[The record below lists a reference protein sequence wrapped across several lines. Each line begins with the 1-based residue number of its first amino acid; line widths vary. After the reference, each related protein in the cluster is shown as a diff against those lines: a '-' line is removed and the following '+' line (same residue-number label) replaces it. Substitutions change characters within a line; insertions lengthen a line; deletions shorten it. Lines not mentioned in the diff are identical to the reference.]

1 MRFTRQ
7 CCWRSLCLPRGT
19 AVTVAT
25 TGAHAAI
32 ASWLLWPRTPRRG
45 CWMWASRR
53 PSCVRLVPVAARLPL
68 ACAWCPRYVPKRSLA
83 LPPWPP
89 CTHVKLFSLF
99 FWSAHVKLFGC
110 ADLLAFSARGKKNRE
125 KTRERRE
132 RDMREVKQVAC
143 AYWFGSISGRN
154 DLVLLVSIWS
164 CHPPHRPAWYVFL
177 SLSFTHSRPKTWTLT
192 FCWQFY

>member
-1 MRFTRQ
+1 M
-7 CCWRSLCLPRGT
+7 LPSPPGSCGHGRR
-19 AVTVAT
+19 VE
-25 TGAHAAI
+25 AA
-32 ASWLLWPRTPRRG
+32 G
-45 CWMWASRR
+45 CG
-53 PSCVRLVPVAARLPL
+53 PPEDHL
-68 ACAWCPRYVPKRSLA
+68 ACAWCPSRRGSLLRALGAPDTYRSGHSLSHPDLRA
-83 LPPWPP
+83 LMWNYS
-89 CTHVKLFSLF
+89 LFF